1 MGLNPPSF
9 LRVFETFDKRVDTF
23 ACHFFRSK
31 KFFSAILLFI
41 LLSLNSTVAAC
52 DGRISSPTFPEMEI
66 LPGQNNVVLEGVPVQ
81 VDVIPPSIPPQFNVI
96 PPEIPQLP
104 QPLITDALRN
114 EGLSTKL
121 DLYYLLRR
129 NGIMFMGDQ
138 AEKEAILPKQIL
150 VEKKIE
156 AALVYDG
163 FPPQSILARAPDIR
177 SLLFYNGNGKPF
189 SVSTLNNYLDII
201 ERKGTRESLPYKKV
215 LKAIKKFD
223 ILM

>member
-1 MGLNPPSF
+1 MSQPLSNMESFFGVLILLAFCAF
-9 LRVFETFDKRVDTF
+9 LRHLIKEWIHLPAISLETI
-23 ACHFFRSK
+23 RSK
-31 KFFSAILLFI
+31 NFFSVILLFI
-41 LLSLNSTVAAC
+41 LLSLSSTVAAC
-52 DGRISSPTFPEMEI
+52 DGRISSPEMEI

-163 FPPQSILARAPDIR
+163 FPPQSLFARAPDIR

-201 ERKGTRESLPYKKV
+201 EGHSGKPAL
-215 LKAIKKFD
+215 
-223 ILM
+223 